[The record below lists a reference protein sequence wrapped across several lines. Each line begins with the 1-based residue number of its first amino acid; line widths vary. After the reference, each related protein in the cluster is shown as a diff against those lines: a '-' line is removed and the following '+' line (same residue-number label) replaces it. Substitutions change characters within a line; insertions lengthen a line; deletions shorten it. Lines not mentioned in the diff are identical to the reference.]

1 MMPAVSQPA
10 VPPPTMTTAFTGCTT
25 LELGPHSQREIAS
38 VVDEVQGLIREPSVA
53 VIDGVRQVRSLEVH
67 AEVAVD
73 VVLRAEVQL
82 GRMREVH
89 RLVAERGA
97 ALLLA
102 EIDQL
107 IPLPLQRQPGLEPV
121 RLIEP
126 DEVGRVAESRHREL
140 VRRQTVV

>member
-25 LELGPHSQREIAS
+25 LELGSHPQREVAP
-38 VVDEVQGLIREPSVA
+38 VVYQVQGLVREASVA
-53 VIDGVRQVRSLEVH
+53 VVDGVGQIRRLEVG
-67 AEVAVD
+67 AEVTVD

-82 GRMREVH
+82 RRMREVH

-107 IPLPLQRQPGLEPV
+107 ISLPLHREAGLQPV
-121 RLIEP
+121 RLVEA
-126 DEVGRVAESRHREL
+126 DEVGRV
-140 VRRQTVV
+140 